1 MVQCDI
7 THGQGKNAR
16 RIALLEKATMSDT
29 PTAIC
34 EDCGWE
40 GTQFDLISDENDD
53 QGELCPECGSEEV
66 TIEWN

>member
-1 MVQCDI
+1 M
-7 THGQGKNAR
+7 
-16 RIALLEKATMSDT
+16 ALLENLAMRDT